1 MKGEGHDGTPAG
13 AFRGDGATTFATAS
27 AATTQKPNTQRQ
39 SVTDTIS
46 APRLGATTGTT
57 MKTVMIKDIALAIRA
72 PEYVSRTTAKVMTR
86 GPAVPIPQTNR
97 AA

>member
-1 MKGEGHDGTPAG
+1 
-13 AFRGDGATTFATAS
+13 
-27 AATTQKPNTQRQ
+27 
-39 SVTDTIS
+39 
-46 APRLGATTGTT
+46 

-72 PEYVSRTTAKVMTR
+72 PEKVSRTTAKVMTR